1 MYFIFR
7 AVFSLFKLTILLH
20 GKIIRW
26 IHTENISIRLQQMKN
41 ITQLFSVDITVNK
54 NLKFRVS
61 SLGLPGLN
69 VQQIHMLLLWEA
81 EGEA

>member
-26 IHTENISIRLQQMKN
+26 IHAENISIRLQQMKN

>member
-1 MYFIFR
+1 MYSILR
-7 AVFSLFKLTILLH
+7 AVFSLFKRTILLH

-61 SLGLPGLN
+61 SLGFSGLD
-69 VQQIHMLLLWEA
+69 VQQVHMLLLWKA